1 MKLFYKKDYF
11 DSLEELRKLRNEL
24 EYEKE
29 KKEEYIQLLYDEQN
43 AKEICLRTIEDM
55 HFKMEDY
62 KKQIKSLKNA
72 KGGYASKSSKLKK
85 EKEALENKIAELEEK
100 LAESMT
106 DKYLVRKIKTGKRP
120 NTLKTK
126 VRNTSGQSN
135 IVKNLHK
142 E

>member
-1 MKLFYKKDYF
+1 MKIFYKKDYF
-11 DSLEELRKLRNEL
+11 MALEELRKLRNEL

-29 KKEEYIQLLYDEQN
+29 KKEEYIQLIYDEQK
-43 AKEICLRTIEDM
+43 AKGICLKTIEDM

-85 EKEALENKIAELEEK
+85 EKEELERQIAELNEK

-106 DKYLVRKIKTGKRP
+106 DKYLVRKIKSGKTA

-126 VRNTSGQSN
+126 VRSSSVQSN
-135 IVKNLHK
+135 IVKNLYK